1 MSLIDFEQQL
11 DGQNAPL
18 PEDKDEST
26 QTNVD
31 SYKQDLESKKE
42 FLPLLE
48 VLRKLK
54 SDDVPK
60 VIDHLH
66 DRCINHICEC
76 YYNVIHTDLK
86 MSAKKRN
93 KLRNHIKTNCKMHRL
108 KTICNKSTP
117 VFKRRKALKQEG
129 KGLPLI
135 LSAAIPFLA
144 SLLFRK

>member
-11 DGQNAPL
+11 DGQNVPL
-18 PEDKDEST
+18 PDDKDEST
-26 QTNVD
+26 QTNID

-129 KGLPLI
+129 KGLPQI
-135 LSAAIPFLA
+135 LAAAIPFLV

>member
-1 MSLIDFEQQL
+1 MSLIDLDEQ
-11 DGQNAPL
+11 NVPL
-18 PEDKDEST
+18 PEDKEELPE
-26 QTNVD
+26 QKKVD
-31 SYKQDLESKKE
+31 DYKMDLESKKE

-60 VIDHLH
+60 IMDHLH

-108 KTICNKSTP
+108 KTICSKSTP

-144 SLLFRK
+144 SLLFKK